1 MSGEQEGLSISVH
14 DYEERLRH
22 LEQENR
28 ELKEQNASTLVSE
41 LNDQVDSLLKAKSSA
56 EFAATNTA
64 EEKGELFKTIQ
75 ELQTALNNQKTSMST
90 SLSELNAENKVLQT
104 ENSSLKE
111 KLEILGKDSARL
123 ETENREIEKLKSDND
138 GMITELKSLYHE
150 KDEINKKYMEAK
162 EEVLKIQSNLSEK
175 DAFLKAG
182 ELEVSKIEAKLK
194 EAQEAE
200 RLAQREI
207 EMIKDRTNTDTTE
220 SNEEKIRTLEME
232 KEVMKLNSEIATL
245 KLGMREKDDII
256 QQTINDTKRNE
267 EEMKLSLEQKENNL
281 SNTYQEEVRKRDSTI
296 QQFEHEMEYLE
307 KTKNEQID
315 DLQKE
320 NRLLSSVIHTL
331 GQEIFGMNR
340 APSAGKSFLDKKRN

>member
-1 MSGEQEGLSISVH
+1 
-14 DYEERLRH
+14 
-22 LEQENR
+22 
-28 ELKEQNASTLVSE
+28 
-41 LNDQVDSLLKAKSSA
+41 
-56 EFAATNTA
+56 
-64 EEKGELFKTIQ
+64 
-75 ELQTALNNQKTSMST
+75 
-90 SLSELNAENKVLQT
+90 
-104 ENSSLKE
+104 
-111 KLEILGKDSARL
+111 
-123 ETENREIEKLKSDND
+123 
-138 GMITELKSLYHE
+138 
-150 KDEINKKYMEAK
+150 
-162 EEVLKIQSNLSEK
+162 
-175 DAFLKAG
+175 
-182 ELEVSKIEAKLK
+182 
-194 EAQEAE
+194 
-200 RLAQREI
+200 
-207 EMIKDRTNTDTTE
+207 MIKDKTNTDTTE

-232 KEVMKLNSEIATL
+232 KEAMKLNSEIATL